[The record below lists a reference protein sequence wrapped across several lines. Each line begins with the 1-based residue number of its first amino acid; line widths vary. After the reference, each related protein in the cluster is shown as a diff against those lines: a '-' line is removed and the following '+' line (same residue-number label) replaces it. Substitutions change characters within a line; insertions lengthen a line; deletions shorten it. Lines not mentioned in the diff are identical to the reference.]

1 MLAFSNVIRDLHRQ
15 AGETAQ
21 KKQQRDYESSYK
33 SSASNDSYTGA
44 EVLLRNNKRKD
55 RKGGKF
61 TLSDITKN
69 SLHMENQE
77 QPTYARKASRKQL
90 EQPNSR

>member
-33 SSASNDSYTGA
+33 SSASNDIYIGA

-61 TLSDITKN
+61 TLSVSPKIVCTWKIKSNQLMHEKPVGN
-69 SLHMENQE
+69 S
-77 QPTYARKASRKQL
+77 
-90 EQPNSR
+90 

>member
-1 MLAFSNVIRDLHRQ
+1 MLAFSNFIRDLHRQ

-33 SSASNDSYTGA
+33 SSASNDIYIGA

-61 TLSDITKN
+61 TFSITKN
-69 SLHMENQE
+69 SLHMEDQE
-77 QPTYARKASRKQL
+77 QPTYARKASWK
-90 EQPNSR
+90 